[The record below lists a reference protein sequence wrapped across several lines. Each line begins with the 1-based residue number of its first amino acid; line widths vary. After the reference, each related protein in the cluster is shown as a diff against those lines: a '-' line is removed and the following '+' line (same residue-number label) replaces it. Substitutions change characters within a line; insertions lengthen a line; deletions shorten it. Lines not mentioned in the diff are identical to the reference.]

1 MLCLLIFFRHAL
13 IEEINSTVVIVLP
26 SLVLYRPYTSS
37 HIMFQKVLFRELG
50 CAFAMKEPEMKRVF
64 V

>member
-26 SLVLYRPYTSS
+26 SLVLYRQYTSS
-37 HIMFQKVLFRELG
+37 HIMFQKVLIRELG